1 MSIFKKIM
9 TAIRGGANEMGEGIV
24 DANATRIFE
33 QEIRDAENHL
43 TKAKRDLTSV
53 MAQQM
58 SSSRDLDKVKRD
70 IVEHESYVAQALEK
84 NNETLALQVAEKI
97 ANMENELASQQQA
110 LDSFSTNADRLKDLV
125 KKGER
130 QVTEYK
136 RQLSMVK
143 TTNSVQKAT
152 SAITDNFS
160 SSNSKLLNAKDSL
173 ERIKA
178 KQQKF
183 DDQLKAAELLEAE
196 DSDSSLE
203 AQLKAAGI
211 GNQDNSANSVLERL
225 KAKKQNQA

>member
-9 TAIRGGANEMGEGIV
+9 TAIRGGASEVGESIV

-43 TKAKRDLTSV
+43 TKAKRDLTGV

-58 SSSRDLDKVKRD
+58 SSSRDVDRLKREVTEHEGYAVQALDKGD
-70 IVEHESYVAQALEK
+70 
-84 NNETLALQVAEKI
+84 ETLALAVAEKI
-97 ANMENELASQQQA
+97 SNLENDLASQQQA
-110 LDSFSTNADRLKDLV
+110 LDSFSGSANRLKELV
-125 KKGER
+125 KKSER
-130 QVTEYK
+130 QVGEYK

-143 TTNSVQKAT
+143 TTESVQKAT

-178 KQQKF
+178 KQ
-183 DDQLKAAELLEAE
+183 
-196 DSDSSLE
+196 
-203 AQLKAAGI
+203 
-211 GNQDNSANSVLERL
+211 
-225 KAKKQNQA
+225 

>member
-9 TAIRGGANEMGEGIV
+9 TAIRGGASEVGEAIV
-24 DANATRIFE
+24 DSNATRIFE

-43 TKAKRDLTSV
+43 TKAKRDLTGV
-53 MAQQM
+53 MAEQM
-58 SSSRDLDKVKRD
+58 SANREVDRLTREITEHEGYAGQALDKGD
-70 IVEHESYVAQALEK
+70 
-84 NNETLALQVAEKI
+84 ETLALAVAEKI
-97 ANMENELASQQQA
+97 ANLESDLATQQQA
-110 LDSFSTNADRLKDLV
+110 LDSFQGNANRLKELV
-125 KKGER
+125 RKSER
-130 QVTEYK
+130 QVAEHK

-143 TTNSVQKAT
+143 TTESVQKAT

-183 DDQLKAAELLEAE
+183 DDRMKAAELLESE
-196 DSDSSLE
+196 NSDSSLE

-211 GNQDNSANSVLERL
+211 GSQDNSANSVLDRL
-225 KAKKQNQA
+225 KAKQKKA

>member
-9 TAIRGGANEMGEGIV
+9 TAVRGGASEAGEAII

-43 TKAKRDLTSV
+43 TKAKRDLTGV
-53 MAQQM
+53 MAEQM
-58 SSSRDLDKVKRD
+58 AAKREVD
-70 IVEHESYVAQALEK
+70 RLQREITEHEGYAGQALEK
-84 NNETLALQVAEKI
+84 GDETLALAVAEKI
-97 ANMENELASQQQA
+97 AALESDLSAQQQA
-110 LDSFSTNADRLKDLV
+110 HDSFAGNAERLKELV
-125 KKGER
+125 KKSER
-130 QVTEYK
+130 QVAEHK

-143 TTNSVQKAT
+143 TTESVQKAT

-160 SSNSKLLNAKDSL
+160 SSNSKLLSAKDSL

-183 DDQLKAAELLEAE
+183 DDKMKAAEVLESE
-196 DSDSSLE
+196 NSDTSLE

-211 GNQDNSANSVLERL
+211 GNQDSSANSVLDRI
-225 KAKKQNQA
+225 KAKQKQ

>member
-9 TAIRGGANEMGEGIV
+9 TAIRGGATEVGEAIV

-43 TKAKRDLTSV
+43 TQAKRDLTGV

-58 SSSRDLDKVKRD
+58 AASREVDRIKRD
-70 IVEHESYVAQALEK
+70 ISEHEGYATQALEK
-84 NNETLALQVAEKI
+84 GDETLALAVAEKI
-97 ANMENELASQQQA
+97 ANLENELHTQQQA
-110 LDSFSTNADRLKDLV
+110 LDSFEGNAERLKELV
-125 KKGER
+125 KKSER
-130 QVTEYK
+130 QIAEYK

-143 TTNSVQKAT
+143 TTESVQKAT

-183 DDQLKAAELLEAE
+183 DDQMKAAEVLESE
-196 DSDSSLE
+196 NSDNSLE
-203 AQLKAAGI
+203 AKLKAAGI
-211 GNQDNSANSVLERL
+211 GQTDNNANSVLERI
-225 KAKKQNQA
+225 KAKQK

>member
-9 TAIRGGANEMGEGIV
+9 TAIRGGASEVGEAIV

-43 TKAKRDLTSV
+43 TKAKRDLTGV

-58 SSSRDLDKVKRD
+58 AASREVDRIKRE
-70 IVEHESYVAQALEK
+70 ITEHEGYAEQALNKGDEA
-84 NNETLALQVAEKI
+84 LALAVAEKI
-97 ANMENELASQQQA
+97 AALESELATQQQA
-110 LDSFSTNADRLKDLV
+110 LDSFSGNADRLKELV
-125 KKGER
+125 KKSER
-130 QVTEYK
+130 QVAEYK

-143 TTNSVQKAT
+143 TTESVQKAT

-183 DDQLKAAELLEAE
+183 DDQMKAAEVLESE
-196 DSDSSLE
+196 NSDNSL
-203 AQLKAAGI
+203 AARLKEAGI
-211 GNQDNSANSVLERL
+211 GDSDASANSVLDRI
-225 KAKKQNQA
+225 KAKQQK

>member
-9 TAIRGGANEMGEGIV
+9 TAIRGGASEAGEAII

-53 MAQQM
+53 MAEQM
-58 SSSRDLDKVKRD
+58 SAQREVDRLQRE
-70 IVEHESYVAQALEK
+70 IIEHEGYATQALEK
-84 NNETLALQVAEKI
+84 GDEALALAVAEKI
-97 ANMENELASQQQA
+97 ANLESSLADQQQA
-110 LDSFSTNADRLKDLV
+110 HDSFSGNAERLKELV
-125 KKGER
+125 KKSER
-130 QVTEYK
+130 QVAEHK

-143 TTNSVQKAT
+143 TTESVQKAT

-160 SSNSKLLNAKDSL
+160 SSNSKLLSAKDSL

-183 DDQLKAAELLEAE
+183 DDKMKAAELLESE
-196 DSDSSLE
+196 NSDTSLQ

-211 GNQDNSANSVLERL
+211 GSQDNSANSVLERL
-225 KAKKQNQA
+225 KAKQK

>member
-9 TAIRGGANEMGEGIV
+9 TAIRGGATEIGENIV
-24 DANATRIFE
+24 DANSTRIFE

-43 TKAKRDLTSV
+43 TKAKRDLTAV

-58 SSSRDLDKVKRD
+58 SASREVDRLKRD
-70 IVEHESYVAQALEK
+70 ISEHEGYATQALEQG
-84 NNETLALQVAEKI
+84 NENLALQVAEKI
-97 ANMENELASQQQA
+97 ASLESELGTQQQA
-110 LDSFSTNADRLKDLV
+110 LDSFSGNANRLKELV
-125 KKGER
+125 KKSER
-130 QVTEYK
+130 QVAEYK

-143 TTNSVQKAT
+143 TTESVQKAT

-178 KQQKF
+178 KQQQF
-183 DDQLKAAELLEAE
+183 DDKLKAAEVLEAE

-211 GNQDNSANSVLERL
+211 GGQDTSANSVLERI
-225 KAKKQNQA
+225 KAKQK

>member
-9 TAIRGGANEMGEGIV
+9 TAIRGGATEVGEAIV
-24 DANATRIFE
+24 DSNATRIFE

-43 TKAKRDLTSV
+43 TKAKRDLTGV

-58 SSSRDLDKVKRD
+58 ASSREVDRIKRE
-70 IVEHESYVAQALEK
+70 IVEHEGYAVQALEK
-84 NNETLALQVAEKI
+84 DDQALALAVAEKI
-97 ANMENELASQQQA
+97 SALESELTTQQQA
-110 LDSFSTNADRLKDLV
+110 LDSFEGNANRLKELV
-125 KKGER
+125 KKSER
-130 QVTEYK
+130 QVAEYK

-143 TTNSVQKAT
+143 TTESVQKAT

-183 DDQLKAAELLEAE
+183 DDQMKAAEVLASE
-196 DSDSSLE
+196 DSDASLE
-203 AQLKAAGI
+203 AKLKAAGI
-211 GNQDNSANSVLERL
+211 GNTDSNANSVLERL
-225 KAKKQNQA
+225 KAKQQK

>member
-9 TAIRGGANEMGEGIV
+9 TAIRGGATEVGEAIV
-24 DANATRIFE
+24 DSNATRIFE

-43 TKAKRDLTSV
+43 TKAKRDLTGV

-58 SSSRDLDKVKRD
+58 AASRELDRIKREV
-70 IVEHESYVAQALEK
+70 VEHEGYVAQALEK
-84 NNETLALQVAEKI
+84 GDETLALAVAEKI
-97 ANMENELASQQQA
+97 AALESEQAAQQQA
-110 LDSFSTNADRLKDLV
+110 LDSFQGNAERLKELV

-130 QVTEYK
+130 QIAEHK

-143 TTNSVQKAT
+143 TTESVQKAT

-160 SSNSKLLNAKDSL
+160 SSSSKLLSAKDSL

-183 DDQLKAAELLEAE
+183 DDQMKAAEVLESENA
-196 DSDSSLE
+196 DSSLE
-203 AQLKAAGI
+203 AKLKEAGI
-211 GNQDNSANSVLERL
+211 GKADASANSVLERL
-225 KAKKQNQA
+225 KAKQK

>member
-1 MSIFKKIM
+1 M
-9 TAIRGGANEMGEGIV
+9 TAIRGGASELGESIV
-24 DANATRIFE
+24 DSNSTRIFE

-43 TKAKRDLTSV
+43 TKAKRDLTGV

-58 SSSRDLDKVKRD
+58 SANREVDRLKRD
-70 IVEHESYVAQALEK
+70 ISEHEGYAMQAMEK
-84 NNETLALQVAEKI
+84 GDESLALAVAEKI
-97 ANMENELASQQQA
+97 ASSESELATQQKA
-110 LDSFSTNADRLKDLV
+110 LDSFSGSADRLKELV
-125 KKGER
+125 KKSER
-130 QVTEYK
+130 QVAEYK

-143 TTNSVQKAT
+143 TTESVQKAT

-183 DDQLKAAELLEAE
+183 DDQMKAAEVLESE
-196 DSDSSLE
+196 NSDKSLE

-211 GNQDNSANSVLERL
+211 GGASDNSANSVLARL
-225 KAKKQNQA
+225 KAKQKA

>member
-9 TAIRGGANEMGEGIV
+9 TAIRGGATEMGEGIV
-24 DANATRIFE
+24 DANSTRIFE
-33 QEIRDAENHL
+33 QEIRDAEHHL

-58 SSSRDLDKVKRD
+58 SANRDVDRLKRD
-70 IVEHESYVAQALEK
+70 IAEHEGYVTQALAK
-84 NNETLALQVAEKI
+84 NNEALALQVAEKI
-97 ANMENELASQQQA
+97 ANLESELATQQQA
-110 LDSFSTNADRLKDLV
+110 LDSFSANADRLKELV

-130 QVTEYK
+130 QVAEFK

-143 TTNSVQKAT
+143 TTDSVQKAT

-160 SSNSKLLNAKDSL
+160 SSSSKLLSAKDSL

-183 DDQLKAAELLEAE
+183 DDQLKAAEVLESE
-196 DSDSSLE
+196 NSDNSLD

-211 GNQDNSANSVLERL
+211 GQQDNSANSVLERI
-225 KAKKQNQA
+225 KAKQG

>member
-9 TAIRGGANEMGEGIV
+9 TAIRGGASEVGEAII
-24 DANATRIFE
+24 DSNATRIFE

-43 TKAKRDLTSV
+43 TKAKRDLTGV

-58 SSSRDLDKVKRD
+58 ASSREVDRLKREV
-70 IVEHESYVAQALEK
+70 VEHEGYATQALDK
-84 NNETLALQVAEKI
+84 GDETLALAVAEKI
-97 ANMENELASQQQA
+97 ATLESELTSQQQA
-110 LDSFSTNADRLKDLV
+110 LTSFEGSANRLKELV
-125 KKGER
+125 KKSER
-130 QVTEYK
+130 HVAEYK

-143 TTNSVQKAT
+143 TTESVQKAT

-183 DDQLKAAELLEAE
+183 DDQMKAAEVLESE
-196 DSDSSLE
+196 DSDNSL
-203 AQLKAAGI
+203 AAKLKEAGI
-211 GNQDNSANSVLERL
+211 GQTGSSANSVLDRI
-225 KAKKQNQA
+225 KAKQK

>member
-1 MSIFKKIM
+1 M
-9 TAIRGGANEMGEGIV
+9 TAFRGGASEVGEAIV

-43 TKAKRDLTSV
+43 TKAKRDLTEV

-58 SSSRDLDKVKRD
+58 AANREVERLTREVN
-70 IVEHESYVAQALEK
+70 EHEGYAAQALEK
-84 NNETLALQVAEKI
+84 GNEALALQVAEKI
-97 ANMENELASQQQA
+97 ASLETELSTQQQSLTSYEA
-110 LDSFSTNADRLKDLV
+110 NANRLKELV
-125 KKGER
+125 RKSER
-130 QVTEYK
+130 QLSEHK

-143 TTNSVQKAT
+143 TTERVQKAT

-160 SSNSKLLNAKDSL
+160 ASNSKLLNAKDSL

-183 DDQLKAAELLEAE
+183 DDQMKAAEVLEAE
-196 DSDSSLE
+196 SGDGALE

-211 GNQDNSANSVLERL
+211 GQADNSANSVLDRI
-225 KAKKQNQA
+225 KAKQSK

>member
-1 MSIFKKIM
+1 M
-9 TAIRGGANEMGEGIV
+9 TAIRGGASEIGETII

-33 QEIRDAENHL
+33 QEIRDAEHHL
-43 TKAKRDLTSV
+43 TKAKRDLTGV

-58 SSSRDLDKVKRD
+58 AANREVDRLKRE
-70 IVEHESYVAQALEK
+70 IAEHEGYAMQAMEK
-84 NNETLALQVAEKI
+84 GDEALALAVAEKI
-97 ANMENELASQQQA
+97 AGLEGELATQQQA
-110 LDSFSTNADRLKDLV
+110 LDSFSGNAERLKELV
-125 KKGER
+125 KKSER
-130 QVTEYK
+130 QLAEYK

-143 TTNSVQKAT
+143 TTESVQKAT

-183 DDQLKAAELLEAE
+183 DDQMKAAELLESE
-196 DSDSSLE
+196 DSDNSLK

-211 GNQDNSANSVLERL
+211 GDSDASANSVLERL
-225 KAKKQNQA
+225 KAKKKS

>member
-9 TAIRGGANEMGEGIV
+9 TAIRGGASEAGEAII

-43 TKAKRDLTSV
+43 TKAKRDLTGV
-53 MAQQM
+53 MAEQM
-58 SSSRDLDKVKRD
+58 AAKREVD
-70 IVEHESYVAQALEK
+70 RLTREITEHEGYAAQALEK
-84 NNETLALQVAEKI
+84 GDESLALAVAEKI
-97 ANMENELASQQQA
+97 ANLEGELTTQQQA
-110 LDSFSTNADRLKDLV
+110 LDSYTGNAERLKELV
-125 KKGER
+125 KKSER
-130 QVTEYK
+130 QVAEHK

-143 TTNSVQKAT
+143 TTESVQKAT

-160 SSNSKLLNAKDSL
+160 SSNSKLLSAKDSL

-183 DDQLKAAELLEAE
+183 DDQMKAAEVLESE
-196 DSDSSLE
+196 DSDASLA

-211 GNQDNSANSVLERL
+211 GSQDNSANSVLERI
-225 KAKKQNQA
+225 KAKQK